1 MKRIQN
7 NKRGF
12 TLVEM
17 MLALAIIVIIGWTTV
32 ALMIATR
39 DSFMTT
45 YNTNDSSDY
54 AVLYANGVENTY
66 LKHTQDRSATS
77 ITIDKDHSIMKDNG
91 SAVFTPQQMKT
102 RNVNTGNEVDKW
114 QIRVYYSF
122 DPTDGSQMVKYK
134 VFVVDNYYSPDY
146 KVMCIHED
154 SVWAPHMGYGKVS
167 LTNTLAADPVDS
179 FLRSKAE
186 YGLSGWKD
194 TLPCPAEC

>member
-91 SAVFTPQQMKT
+91 AAVFTPQQMKT

-122 DPTDGSQMVKYK
+122 DSTDGTQMVKYK

-167 LTNTLAADPVDS
+167 LANTLASDPVDT

-194 TLPCPAEC
+194 TLKYNP